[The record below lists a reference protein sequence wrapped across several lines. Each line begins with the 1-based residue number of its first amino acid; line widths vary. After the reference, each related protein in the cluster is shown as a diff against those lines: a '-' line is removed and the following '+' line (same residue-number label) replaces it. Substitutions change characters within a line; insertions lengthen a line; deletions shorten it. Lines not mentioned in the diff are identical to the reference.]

1 MPYPSPLV
9 TELNLL
15 FEPRKPQAYNGRK
28 STPPPS
34 DRALEAPVSP
44 ASSTSTL
51 TLEDE
56 EIQSIFSS
64 EKYVSSAPST
74 PREELNPLA
83 APFVPRSPV
92 KAVVPPPRLTKPVQP
107 PATRP
112 VWLDA
117 FTRGACTSATPEH
130 NSLATSVVAS
140 RRWPIEAMAELAQH
154 FCSRGSEKITDE
166 SAGIAPFAF
175 MVYRK
180 FFEIYGEEVAQSF
193 VWHLRESVVGAF
205 KACWDPDYANAI
217 SYADPPSFNYVAS
230 AIAQATFVGQLF
242 KCDLIPG
249 PHTATCIS
257 ILLKGLNSYE
267 HLEALRALISTA
279 GASFWHGPGT
289 PGKGNIAIHQFVA
302 TFLAAVTP
310 LRWNMSVLG
319 RFLKTNDMRD
329 IIAEV
334 ETMVSGWVYDPV
346 RGMFEVDVK
355 VEAQWP
361 KLTSATGKQR
371 R

>member
-15 FEPRKPQAYNGRK
+15 FEPRKPRPSNVRK
-28 STPPPS
+28 CTPPPTT
-34 DRALEAPVSP
+34 DRAVDSPVSSP
-44 ASSTSTL
+44 ASSTATL
-51 TLEDE
+51 TLEDD

-64 EKYVSSAPST
+64 EKYPGSAPST

-83 APFVPRSPV
+83 APFFPRSPPV
-92 KAVVPPPRLTKPVQP
+92 KAVVPPPRLTKPAQP

-130 NSLATSVVAS
+130 HSLATAVVAS

-180 FFEIYGEEVAQSF
+180 FFDIYGEEVAQSF
-193 VWHLRESVVGAF
+193 IWHLREAVVGAF

-242 KCDLIPG
+242 KASTHMNTSKPCAP
-249 PHTATCIS
+249 
-257 ILLKGLNSYE
+257 
-267 HLEALRALISTA
+267 LISTA
-279 GASFWHGPGT
+279 GASFWHGPGA

-302 TFLAAVTP
+302 TFLAAVAP

-319 RFLKTNDMRD
+319 RFLKANDMRD

-334 ETMVSGWVYDPV
+334 ETLVSGWVYDPA
-346 RGMFEVDVK
+346 RGMYEIDAK
-355 VEAQWP
+355 VETQWP
-361 KLTSATGKQR
+361 KLTSPTGKQR